1 MRDRMAIK
9 VIVWCIRHLPTK
21 PTSTFFEAAMS
32 IGAQAVATTYAEWFT
47 EVLKTEVERQQ
58 RPNT

>member
-1 MRDRMAIK
+1 MRDRVAIK

-21 PTSTFFEAAMS
+21 PTSVFIEAAVTA
-32 IGAQAVATTYAEWFT
+32 GAQVVAAQHIEWFA
-47 EVLKTEVERQQ
+47 EVLKNEVERQQ

>member
-1 MRDRMAIK
+1 VRDRIAIK

-21 PTSTFFEAAMS
+21 PTSVFIEAAVTA
-32 IGAQAVATTYAEWFT
+32 GAQAVATQHIEWLAKVIRN
-47 EVLKTEVERQQ
+47 EAERQQ